1 MKKDFDITDAEYEVL
16 KALWEK
22 YPATVT
28 ELQEKLQASF
38 GWKLNTVQTLLGRLV
53 KKGKLDFAKKGKAYY
68 YSPLVSREECLTD
81 AGSSFLNRFFEGSAL
96 PMMAH
101 FIENKK
107 LSKSEIR
114 KLRDILKS
122 QEEEK

>member
-16 KALWEK
+16 KVLWEK

-28 ELQEKLQASF
+28 EVQEKLQASF
-38 GWKLNTVQTLLGRLV
+38 EWKLNTVQTLLGRLV
-53 KKGKLDFAKKGKAYY
+53 KKGKLDFEKRGKAYY
-68 YSPLVSREECLTD
+68 YIPLVSREECLKD
-81 AGSSFLNRFFEGSAL
+81 AGRSFLNRFFEGSTL
-96 PMMAH
+96 PMLAH

-107 LSKSEIR
+107 LTKSEIS

-122 QEEEK
+122 REERK